1 MEYNSPIV
9 NINDTV
15 SYKNN
20 NFMIEPSWNINGVTL
35 GIFYRNKWS
44 LLSLLVTVIFNNSI
58 QSRISW

>member
-44 LLSLLVTVIFNNSI
+44 LLSLLVTVIFNSSI